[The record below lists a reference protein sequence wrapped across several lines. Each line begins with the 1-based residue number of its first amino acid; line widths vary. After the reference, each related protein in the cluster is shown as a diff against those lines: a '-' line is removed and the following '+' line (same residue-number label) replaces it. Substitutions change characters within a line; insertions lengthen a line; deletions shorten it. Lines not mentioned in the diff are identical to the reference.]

1 MAGRNFI
8 PRRNRIQHT
17 NQNPDQ
23 NVDQNADQNT
33 EQNPFLQTDSIT
45 QRSLDLLVNNIF
57 ARHGA
62 DTQKP
67 KLSAREKQELQ
78 SLLRDLQASVENL
91 TKHNKE

>member
-8 PRRNRIQHT
+8 PRRNRNQHT

-23 NVDQNADQNT
+23 NPDQNTEQKT

-45 QRSLDLLVNNIF
+45 QRSLDLLVSNIF
-57 ARHGA
+57 AKHGA

-67 KLSAREKQELQ
+67 KLNAHEKQELQ

-91 TKHNKE
+91 TKRNKE